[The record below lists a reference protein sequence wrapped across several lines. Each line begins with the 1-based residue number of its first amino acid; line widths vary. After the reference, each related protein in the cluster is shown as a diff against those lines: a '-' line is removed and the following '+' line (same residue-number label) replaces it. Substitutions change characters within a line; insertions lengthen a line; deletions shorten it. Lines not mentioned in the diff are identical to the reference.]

1 MKKTNHFYRFC
12 ALALSCLLLISLLPV
27 TQVLAD
33 GDGSIHIKSAED
45 LQSLAHSCTLD
56 SWSRGKTVVLD
67 NDIVLESDDNLPIP
81 TFGGTF
87 NGNGHTISG
96 LSITQSVSP
105 AGLFGV
111 LQKDAV
117 IKNLN
122 VEGTIT
128 PSGDSENV
136 GGIVGENHG
145 TIENCTFNGSV
156 SGKRSVGGIAGRNLA
171 TGIVR
176 ACGASGAIFGQNMTG
191 GIVGEN
197 LGSIVSCRGRAYVN
211 IESTDPSIDL
221 SDLSLD
227 FSLDLSSLSRLDTL
241 NIATD
246 TGGIAG
252 YSSGAIASSTNYAA
266 IGYQHIGYNVGGVV
280 GRSSGQILAC
290 SNEGAV
296 CGRKDVGGIIGQMEP
311 YIRMEVSEG
320 LLQRLKTQ
328 FGELNGLI
336 NTAANHAEG
345 GSNEI
350 ASRLNSMSGYVDNAV
365 NELDNI
371 RLNASIDSAVSGDGS
386 HSSDTSISG
395 GKGTAAGVDHEHSDS
410 GHSTTI
416 WGGSAAGA
424 DVNHDGSASG
434 VITGS
439 TQIVAA
445 PDLGGLTSSING
457 LSSQVTMLN
466 SAASGTVGTLTNDI
480 RAISNKFNEI
490 SSTVLGALSDSG
502 SSDIISDTSSVDIDA
517 VTLGKVSLSRNSGSV
532 YGDVNTGGIAG
543 SMAIEYSLDPEDDVS
558 EHLSNLYRKQ
568 YEYKSII
575 QSCVNNGDVTGKR
588 SYVGGIVGRMD
599 LGYLTACETSS
610 CSVTNENG
618 SYTGGIAGLTGATVH
633 GSFAKCTLS
642 GKKYVGGIVGSGVQ
656 ESVDGSKSTVSW
668 NYSLVSITDCQ
679 QYQGAISGSDTGT
692 FTYNYYVSDDL
703 PGINRQGYVGRA
715 EPISYS
721 ELLALSDLPES
732 MKSFTLKFVADD
744 KTVLSRTFNYG
755 DSIDES
761 DIPEPPA
768 KSGYHVHW
776 DRTDFANLHFDA
788 TVTAVYEA
796 YTPGLASE
804 QTRESGQAVILI
816 EGNYNDGDA
825 ITVTAQPLT
834 PAAFDVQSGTVLDR
848 VKGYFSCLSRG
859 EMPSMVANAEV
870 LEQWQIELADDG
882 QDTHTVRYLPPDG
895 QKELR
900 IYVRENGGSW
910 QEADCGTMGSYITF
924 PTSGDSVEFAA
935 VRTLDVWG
943 IWLGVLAVLAV
954 LVLIIVL
961 LVHRHK
967 RKARRRAEAQAR
979 SMSAVSQAEQI
990 VRGED
995 AGTPT
1000 AGEKPAKADDS
1011 TSAAVEETSQADA
1024 PVMESAAI
1032 PAAVA
1037 AAAAAAPI
1045 VAAAVEGAESAP
1057 APDTVSTPAE
1067 TVPSADPDSIEARL
1081 ARAEEALRLLREER
1095 DARENVLTQP
1105 AVPPAPK
1112 KRKRR
1117 RFLPIL
1123 ITILVLL
1130 GAAAVF
1136 FLRSDFKKDL
1146 EAYRL
1151 VEARVKEDP
1160 MTMDITVDAS
1170 YGKLSLSADASVART
1185 KTDDTTVTC
1194 IDRGGAAL
1202 YYANGAIYL
1211 ENGNSYA
1218 VGGAF
1223 PNYSELMDETAEL
1236 CRTLTVTKSV
1246 DGQEKRYTFAAE
1258 GDDASTLLRLLTS
1271 DEIADAAS
1279 LSTIRVEL
1287 TAESGELMDVQF
1299 TAENSGDLQVNAS
1312 AHFTDALAPVIPDDV
1327 LTAIRSDG
1335 DDDASSS
1342 TLTDDALRLLG
1353 AWGVLTADDL
1363 SADIALSADCGP
1375 IVLSSTLQ
1383 YDRSSIDG
1391 QSYGSIQKN
1400 TLAVYFSD
1408 SKICDADGNSVD
1420 TASEQLVDA
1429 SSLIDLCYQSIL
1441 NGSAGCE
1448 KVSDGYLYGLSLD
1461 SDAMRELA
1469 AAIAPD
1475 IKSQDVTFSSGRI
1488 SVRVSE
1494 QGELQSVNVSC
1505 SGALHLILSDAPASL
1520 SAVITPAGRVF
1531 SIPQPAL
1538 NALKR

>member
-33 GDGSIHIKSAED
+33 GDGAIHIKSAED
-45 LQSLAHSCTLD
+45 LRSLAHSCTLD

-67 NDIVLESDDNLPIP
+67 NDIELTDDDELPIP

-122 VEGTIT
+122 VEGTVT
-128 PSGDSENV
+128 PSGDSENI

-145 TIENCTFNGSV
+145 TIESCTFNGSV

-176 ACGASGAIFGQNMTG
+176 ACEASGAIFGQSMTG

-227 FSLDLSSLSRLDTL
+227 FSLDLASLSRLDTL

-266 IGYQHIGYNVGGVV
+266 VGYQHIGYNVGGVV

-290 SNEGAV
+290 SNEGAI
-296 CGRKDVGGIIGQMEP
+296 CGRKDVGGIAGQMEP
-311 YIRMEVSEG
+311 YVRTQVSASQLSRIQSQIKELDSLVKKAVNDAEYG
-320 LLQRLKTQ
+320 SSEISDRLD
-328 FGELNGLI
+328 LI
-336 NTAANHAEG
+336 SGYLSDASDAANDVTIDVDPDAIPQPSISIDGDFDPDDFDPENPTLPDINVSFDQDFDVSDVVTVSNINMVVGSVTAANSQLSLITENVKNTSTA
-345 GSNEI
+345 
-350 ASRLNSMSGYVDNAV
+350 L
-365 NELDNI
+365 
-371 RLNASIDSAVSGDGS
+371 SA
-386 HSSDTSISG
+386 
-395 GKGTAAGVDHEHSDS
+395 
-410 GHSTTI
+410 
-416 WGGSAAGA
+416 
-424 DVNHDGSASG
+424 
-434 VITGS
+434 
-439 TQIVAA
+439 
-445 PDLGGLTSSING
+445 
-457 LSSQVTMLN
+457 
-466 SAASGTVGTLTNDI
+466 DI
-480 RAISNKFNEI
+480 RNISSKFNELTNTMFSAI
-490 SSTVLGALSDSG
+490 SSLTGGTDDLIVDA
-502 SSDIISDTSSVDIDA
+502 SSVDINS
-517 VTLGKVSLSRNSGSV
+517 VTLGKVSLSRNSGAV

-543 SMAIEYSLDPEDDVS
+543 SMAIEYTLDPEDDVTG
-558 EHLSNLYRKQ
+558 HLSNIYRKQ
-568 YEYKSII
+568 YEYRSII
-575 QSCVNNGDVTGKR
+575 QKCVNTGDVAGKR

-610 CSVTNENG
+610 CTITNENG
-618 SYTGGIAGLTGATVH
+618 SYTGGITGLTGATVL
-633 GSFAKCTLS
+633 GNFSKCTLS

-656 ESVDGSKSTVSW
+656 ENVDGSGSSVRW
-668 NYSLVSITDCQ
+668 NYSLVDITDCQ

-692 FTYNYYVSDDL
+692 FEHNYYVSDDL
-703 PGINRQGYVGRA
+703 PGINRQGYAGRA

-721 ELLALSDLPES
+721 QLLALSDLPES
-732 MKSFTLKFVADD
+732 MKSFTLTFVADD

-761 DIPEPPA
+761 DIPEPPN
-768 KSGYHVHW
+768 KSGCHVHW
-776 DRTDFANLHFDA
+776 DRTDLTNLHFD
-788 TVTAVYEA
+788 TVVTAVYEA

-804 QTRESGQAVILI
+804 QTRESGQAVILV
-816 EGNYNDGDA
+816 EGNYNDGDT

-870 LEQWQIELADDG
+870 LEQWRIELADDG

-900 IYVRENGGSW
+900 IYTRENGGSW
-910 QEADCGTMGSYITF
+910 QEADCGTMGSYLTF
-924 PTSGDSVEFAA
+924 STSGDSVEFAA

-954 LVLIIVL
+954 LILIIVL

-967 RKARRRAEAQAR
+967 RKARRRAEALAR
-979 SMSAVSQAEQI
+979 SASAVSQAEQI

-995 AGTPT
+995 ANAST
-1000 AGEKPAKADDS
+1000 ADEAPAKTGAPAS
-1011 TSAAVEETSQADA
+1011 TAVEDATQADA
-1024 PVMESAAI
+1024 PVSAESTAV

-1037 AAAAAAPI
+1037 VAATAAP
-1045 VAAAVEGAESAP
+1045 VVTAAVEHTESSSGATPAP
-1057 APDTVSTPAE
+1057 AEPA
-1067 TVPSADPDSIEARL
+1067 PAADPGSIEARL
-1081 ARAEEALRLLREER
+1081 ALAEEELRLLREER
-1095 DARENVLTQP
+1095 EARENVLTQP

-1112 KRKRR
+1112 KRRHR

-1130 GAAAVF
+1130 GAAAAF
-1136 FLRSDFKKDL
+1136 FLHSDFRKDL

-1160 MTMDITVDAS
+1160 MTMDVTVDAS
-1170 YGKLSLSADASVART
+1170 YGKISLSADASVART
-1185 KTDDTTVTC
+1185 KKDGAPITC
-1194 IDRGGAAL
+1194 IDRDGAAL
-1202 YYANGAIYL
+1202 YYADGAIYL
-1211 ENGNSYA
+1211 ENGKSYA

-1223 PNYSELMDETAEL
+1223 PNYAELMDETAEL

-1246 DGQEKRYTFAAE
+1246 DGQEKRYTLTAE

-1271 DEIADAAS
+1271 DEIANAAS
-1279 LSTIRVEL
+1279 LSAIRVDL
-1287 TAESGELMDVQF
+1287 TAESGELMDVSF
-1299 TAENSGDLQVNAS
+1299 TAENSGDLRVEAA

-1327 LTAIRSDG
+1327 LTAIHSG
-1335 DDDASSS
+1335 SNDDAS
-1342 TLTDDALRLLG
+1342 TLTDNALRLLG
-1353 AWGVLTADDL
+1353 AWGELTADDL

-1375 IVLSSTLQ
+1375 IVLNSTLQ

-1400 TLAVYFSD
+1400 TLAVYFSG

-1420 TASEQLVDA
+1420 TASQQLVDA
-1429 SSLIDLCYQSIL
+1429 TSLIDLCYQSIL
-1441 NGSAGCE
+1441 NGSAGCD
-1448 KVSDGYLYGLSLD
+1448 KASDGYLYGLSLD
-1461 SDAMRELA
+1461 SDAMSELA

-1475 IKSQDVTFSSGRI
+1475 IKAQDVTFSSGRI

-1505 SGALHLILSDAPASL
+1505 SGALHLILSDAPVSL
-1520 SAVITPAGRVF
+1520 SAVITPADRAF

-1538 NALKR
+1538 NALKQ